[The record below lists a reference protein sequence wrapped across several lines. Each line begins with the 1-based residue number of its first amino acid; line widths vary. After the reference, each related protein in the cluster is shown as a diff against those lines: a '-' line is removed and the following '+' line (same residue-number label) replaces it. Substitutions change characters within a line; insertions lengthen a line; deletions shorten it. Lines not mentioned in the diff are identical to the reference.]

1 MLNSSFLPFWEMR
14 YPDFGVPK
22 IRQAAQMTTESPT
35 DADSQTLPAKPASKA
50 WRTALFLAASA
61 AFGGLAVAIWDRK
74 ILSDMRNRMPE
85 PPQRSAGR
93 EDDIY

>member
-1 MLNSSFLPFWEMR
+1 MIEETPV
-14 YPDFGVPK
+14 D
-22 IRQAAQMTTESPT
+22 AES
-35 DADSQTLPAKPASKA
+35 LPAAAKPGRKV
-50 WRTALFLAASA
+50 WRTALLLAASA

-74 ILSDMRNRMPE
+74 ILADMRNRMPG

>member
-1 MLNSSFLPFWEMR
+1 MLKSSFLPFWEVQ
-14 YPDFGVPK
+14 YSVADASK
-22 IRQAAQMTTESPT
+22 IRQAAQMTTEPPNN
-35 DADSQTLPAKPASKA
+35 ADTQPPPGKPAGKA
-50 WRTALFLAASA
+50 WRTALLLAASA

-74 ILSDMRNRMPE
+74 ILADMRNRMPE